1 MFGGCRDGVE
11 ALFCESPPVGLGH
24 GTVEIDLDRRRE
36 EQVVGDRPGPDDEVG
51 PGRAHCVLG
60 QGSHGRRI
68 VGMPNECCRTE
79 VLGQTGRGG
88 RLSTGRSGHA
98 SLCVA
103 TTQRVAHIAR
113 QGNEVTIG
121 LSILIAA
128 SGAILRYAVADNI
141 DNVDLRMV
149 GLILMIAGA
158 VGLLA
163 GLIMTGL
170 RRRDAV
176 VVDNPR
182 VVRRTHDER
191 VA

>member
-1 MFGGCRDGVE
+1 M
-11 ALFCESPPVGLGH
+11 
-24 GTVEIDLDRRRE
+24 
-36 EQVVGDRPGPDDEVG
+36 
-51 PGRAHCVLG
+51 
-60 QGSHGRRI
+60 
-68 VGMPNECCRTE
+68 
-79 VLGQTGRGG
+79 
-88 RLSTGRSGHA
+88 
-98 SLCVA
+98 
-103 TTQRVAHIAR
+103 
-113 QGNEVTIG
+113 TIG

>member
-1 MFGGCRDGVE
+1 M
-11 ALFCESPPVGLGH
+11 
-24 GTVEIDLDRRRE
+24 
-36 EQVVGDRPGPDDEVG
+36 
-51 PGRAHCVLG
+51 
-60 QGSHGRRI
+60 
-68 VGMPNECCRTE
+68 
-79 VLGQTGRGG
+79 
-88 RLSTGRSGHA
+88 
-98 SLCVA
+98 
-103 TTQRVAHIAR
+103 
-113 QGNEVTIG
+113 TIG

-141 DNVDLRMV
+141 ENVDLRMV

-170 RRRDAV
+170 RRRDTV